1 MEQPQLPN
9 LPPMPQASASSPQ
22 PIPAMQKQ
30 GNASA
35 QSHMPTGGSRRLR
48 QIVTSVA
55 GGGFAL
61 VMVVGVC
68 ELALPETYKPTTM
81 LARFEAQTDLKIFNQ
96 KLGRPA
102 GEVTLT
108 EDQYREKLAEAER
121 RGQAKAEI
129 VFQREMANVQA
140 DKELLVGAYQSLYQR
155 TNIIAQAAMQ
165 MEVVAQQFRQRLMEM
180 TNGGRSVVIG
190 VKDIFCGLG
199 SPEACDSAR
208 NDRQNMIGEATELTK
223 GQVAQQV
230 NELMA
235 QIPDPATLQ
244 VRAHANAER

>member
-1 MEQPQLPN
+1 MIKEASQIFSSLVRCTRSSEDCLAVAFENAQPVADIIRMIRAWFNGNTKVATQECRTQL
-9 LPPMPQASASSPQ
+9 
-22 PIPAMQKQ
+22 
-30 GNASA
+30 GNHFFHSV
-35 QSHMPTGGSRRLR
+35 G
-48 QIVTSVA
+48 IVA
-55 GGGFAL
+55 
-61 VMVVGVC
+61 
-68 ELALPETYKPTTM
+68 EPYKPTTM

-155 TNIIAQAAMQ
+155 ANIIAQAAVQ
-165 MEVVAQQFRQRLMEM
+165 IEVVATQFRQRLMEM

-199 SPEACDSAR
+199 SPEACDSAHA
-208 NDRQNMIGEATELTK
+208 DRQNMIGEATELTK

-235 QIPDPATLQ
+235 EVPDPATLM
-244 VRAHANAER
+244 VRAHANSSR